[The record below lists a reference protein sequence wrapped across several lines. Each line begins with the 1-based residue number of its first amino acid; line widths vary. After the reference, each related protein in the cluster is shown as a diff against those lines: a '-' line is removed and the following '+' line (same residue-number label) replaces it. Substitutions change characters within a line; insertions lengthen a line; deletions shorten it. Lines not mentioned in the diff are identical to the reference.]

1 MIKGNAAVVKCKI
14 PSFVADFVQIEA
26 WVDEEGV
33 ELWRSNSSQA
43 YGICLNVKMFCV
55 VARIPVFKFF

>member
-26 WVDEEGV
+26 WVDEEG
-33 ELWRSNSSQA
+33 
-43 YGICLNVKMFCV
+43 LNCGAIMQTAPMVQSKQNTF
-55 VARIPVFKFF
+55 P